1 MSTLIL
7 QPFLKGVCLYY
18 QTNHHMAAECLNQKP
33 KVMHDDIHAVLV
45 KDCLSGDRK
54 AQYRLYRLYSRAMF
68 NTCLRMLK
76 SREDA
81 EDVLQNSF
89 IDIFSKLHMFRG
101 DSTIGAWIKRI
112 VVNNCIN
119 FIKKKRIPL
128 TDLDPVR
135 MENIK
140 EEEGLEDIKIDASKI
155 QDALYLLPDGY
166 RVVFS
171 LYAIEGYDHAEI
183 AEILGTSVSTSKSQ
197 YSRSKKRMRE
207 ILKEKQNLIQNS

>member
-1 MSTLIL
+1 
-7 QPFLKGVCLYY
+7 
-18 QTNHHMAAECLNQKP
+18 MAAERLSQKSRL
-33 KVMHDDIHAVLV
+33 MHDDTHAVLV
-45 KDCLSGDRK
+45 KDCLKGDRK

-76 SREDA
+76 NREDA

-89 IDIFSKLHMFRG
+89 VDVFSKLNMFRG

-119 FIKKKRIPL
+119 YIKKKRIPL
-128 TDLDPVR
+128 TDLEQSR
-135 MENIK
+135 IENIK
-140 EEEGLEDIKIDASKI
+140 ENQVEEELKIDVSRV
-155 QDALYLLPDGY
+155 QEALYQLPHGY

-183 AEILGTSVSTSKSQ
+183 AEILETSVSTSKSQ
-197 YSRSKKRMRE
+197 YSRAKKRMRE

>member
-1 MSTLIL
+1 
-7 QPFLKGVCLYY
+7 
-18 QTNHHMAAECLNQKP
+18 MAAERLNQKT
-33 KVMHDDIHAVLV
+33 KAMHENTHAVLV
-45 KDCLSGDRK
+45 EDCRSGDRK

-76 SREDA
+76 NREDA

-89 IDIFSKLHMFRG
+89 VDVFTKLGMFRG

-112 VVNNCIN
+112 VINNCIN
-119 FIKKKRIPL
+119 FIKKRRILL
-128 TDLDPVR
+128 TDLEQSR
-135 MENIK
+135 IENIP
-140 EEEGLEDIKIDASKI
+140 EESGGDEVKVDVAGI
-155 QDALYLLPDGY
+155 QDALYQLPEGY

-197 YSRSKKRMRE
+197 YSRAKKRMRE
-207 ILKEKQNLIQNS
+207 ILKDKENLIENS

>member
-1 MSTLIL
+1 
-7 QPFLKGVCLYY
+7 
-18 QTNHHMAAECLNQKP
+18 MAAERLNQKS
-33 KVMHDDIHAVLV
+33 KAMHDDTHAVLV
-45 KDCLSGDRK
+45 QDCIGGDRK

-89 IDIFSKLHMFRG
+89 IDIFTKLHMFRG

-128 TDLDPVR
+128 TDLEQSR
-135 MENIK
+135 IENVKDEDIK
-140 EEEGLEDIKIDASKI
+140 DDIKIDTTKI
-155 QDALYLLPDGY
+155 QEALYQLPHGY
-166 RVVFS
+166 RIVFS

-183 AEILGTSVSTSKSQ
+183 AEILQTSVSTSKSQ
-197 YSRSKKRMRE
+197 YSRAKKRMRE
-207 ILKEKQNLIQNS
+207 LLQEKQNLIQNS